1 MFLDSRTRVA
11 RDTVAGTPL
20 SPVLAVAQVSKS
32 FDAHRALDSLTFDV
46 RPGEVH
52 ALVGHN
58 GSGKSTFVK
67 VLSGFHEPEP
77 GYQAT
82 AAGAR
87 LTLGS
92 ARAAHEA
99 GLRFVHQEL
108 GLVDHL
114 SVVDNV
120 ILGSA
125 FPTRRLGSID
135 WRLARRQV
143 TELLDRLGYSLDV
156 REPVADLSP
165 INRTAIAIA
174 RALHGDTPPHTLV
187 LDEPTA
193 ALPTSGVS
201 ALFEV
206 IRRLRATGIGIIYI
220 SHHLDE
226 VFEIA
231 DRVTV
236 LRDGQQVATLPTSE
250 LTTDGLVELIVGSSV
265 DLGRTSIVDCDD
277 RRPLLEVRGLCA
289 VSIDQIDFAAYEGE
303 IVGIAGIAGSGR
315 DTVAGAVFGSLP
327 RTGSVTVDGKE
338 IRPERPERAIAAGL
352 GFIGANRAVTGMI
365 PFLSIRENLTLPR
378 LDAALRGF
386 FLNPR
391 REARDSLLWLSRVDI
406 RPADPAMRADH
417 LSGGNQQK
425 VLLARWLRSLPR
437 VLLIDEPTQGVDVG
451 AVERIYQV
459 IRQSADD
466 GTTFVVSSSNS
477 DELVALCTR
486 VLVLHRGRFVA
497 ELVGDAITREAID
510 RCCLTGTTTH
520 PMENLP

>member
-1 MFLDSRTRVA
+1 VNL
-11 RDTVAGTPL
+11 TVTTPPL
-20 SPVLAVAQVSKS
+20 TKPVLAVSHVSKC

-46 RPGEVH
+46 KPGEVH

-77 GYQAT
+77 GYQAS
-82 AAGAR
+82 AGGAP

-92 ARAAHEA
+92 SRASHEA

-135 WRLARRQV
+135 WRLAQRQV
-143 TELLDRLGYSLDV
+143 AELLDRLGYSLDV
-156 REPVADLSP
+156 REPVAGLSP
-165 INRTAIAIA
+165 IHRTAVAIA

-206 IRRLRATGIGIIYI
+206 VRRLRADGIGVIYI
-220 SHHLDE
+220 SHHMDE

-236 LRDGQQVATLPTSE
+236 LRDGRRVATLPTSE
-250 LTTDGLVELIVGSSV
+250 LDTDTLIELIVGARV
-265 DLGRTSIVDCDD
+265 DLSRNNSPVRGD
-277 RRPLLEVRGLCA
+277 RRPLVKVHELRAAGVDG
-289 VSIDQIDFAAYEGE
+289 IDFEVLEGE

-315 DTVAGAVFGSLP
+315 DTVAGAMFGSLP

-338 IRPERPERAIAAGL
+338 VRPERPERAIAAGL
-352 GFIGANRAVTGMI
+352 GFIGANRAVTGVI

-391 REARDSLLWLSRVDI
+391 REARDTRPWLSRVDV
-406 RPADPAMRADH
+406 RPANPEMRADH

-459 IRQSADD
+459 IRQAADR
-466 GTTFVVSSSNS
+466 GTSFVVSSSNS

-486 VLVLHRGRFVA
+486 VLVLNRGRIVD

-510 RCCLTGTTTH
+510 RSCLAGTTTH